1 MVRDTPLPGFA
12 DVNGGTVAFVCG
24 ATGEVRLDGQTPDIT
39 AVSAMAAA
47 MEPRGPDAAGVWSQ
61 GRVALGHRRLKI
73 IDLSEAG
80 AQPMIDADLGLSIAW
95 NGCIYNYQ
103 ALRRE
108 LTDHGYRFF
117 SHSDTEVLL
126 KGYHPW
132 GDRFVDHLKGLFA
145 FAIVERDSGRVL
157 LGRDRLGIKPLYLT
171 ENASRIR
178 FASSLPALL
187 AGGGVDTR
195 IDPVALNH
203 YLTFHSVVPP
213 PRTILRGVTK
223 VPPATLVAIEPDGRR
238 TETVYWQPDFS
249 RRAEHADWSERDWE
263 DAVLQSLRTAV
274 ERRLVADVPV
284 GCLLS
289 GGVDSSLIVG
299 LLAEAGQHGLQTF
312 SIGFESVGG
321 VKGDEFKYSDIVAKE
336 FDTDHHQ
343 IRIDTARMLPALD
356 GAIGAMS
363 EPMVSHDCVAFYLLS
378 QEVAKH
384 VKVVQSGQGA
394 DEVFAGYHWYPPMAE
409 ADSLD
414 VAVSSYRKAFFDRG
428 PDGVA
433 ELVTADYRA
442 EGDPSGAFVTE
453 HFARPGAETGVDR
466 ALRLDTTVMLV
477 DDPVKRVDN
486 MTMAWGLEGRVPFLD
501 HELVEL
507 AATCPP
513 ELKIAHE
520 GKGVLKQAAR
530 QVIPAAV
537 IDRPKGYFPVPA
549 LTHLEGPYLDMVRD
563 ALYAPEAKER
573 GLFAPDA
580 VDRLL
585 NDPNGRLTPLRGN
598 ELWQLALLELW
609 LQKHGINGAAA

>member
-1 MVRDTPLPGFA
+1 M
-12 DVNGGTVAFVCG
+12 CG
-24 ATGEVRLDGQTPDIT
+24 ATGEVRLDGRTPDVS
-39 AVSAMAAA
+39 AVAAMAAT
-47 MEPRGPDAAGVWSQ
+47 MVPRGPDSAGVWSQ

-80 AQPMIDADLGLSIAW
+80 AQPMVDADLGLSVAW

-103 ALRRE
+103 ELRRE
-108 LTDHGYRFF
+108 LTGHGYRFF

-126 KGYHPW
+126 KGYHHW
-132 GDRFVDHLKGLFA
+132 GDRFVDHLKGMFA

-157 LGRDRLGIKPLYLT
+157 LGRDRLGIKPLYIT
-171 ENASRIR
+171 EDAHRIR
-178 FASSLPALL
+178 FASTLPALL

-195 IDPVALNH
+195 IDPIALNH
-203 YLTFHSVVPP
+203 YLSFHSVVPP
-213 PRTILRGVTK
+213 PLTILRGIRK
-223 VPPATLVAIEPDGRR
+223 IPPASLLAIEPDGRR
-238 TETVYWQPDFS
+238 VATTYWEPDFS
-249 RRAEHADWSERDWE
+249 RSDERANWSENDWE
-263 DAVLQSLRTAV
+263 DAVLEALRLAV
-274 ERRLVADVPV
+274 KRRLVADVPV

-299 LLAEAGQHGLQTF
+299 LLAEAGQTGLKTF

-321 VKGDEFKYSDIVAKE
+321 VAGDEFKWSDIVAE
-336 FDTDHHQ
+336 RFGTDHHQ
-343 IRIDTARMLPALD
+343 IRIDTARMMPALD
-356 GAIGAMS
+356 SAIGAMS

-378 QEVAKH
+378 QEVSKH

-394 DEVFAGYHWYPPMAE
+394 DEVFAGYHWYPPMGEPA
-409 ADSLD
+409 AASLD
-414 VAVSSYRKAFFDRG
+414 GSVAAYRSAFFDRDPG
-428 PDGVA
+428 GVND
-433 ELVTADYRA
+433 LITAGYAAD
-442 EGDPSGAFVTE
+442 GDPSGQFVTE
-453 HFARPGAETGVDR
+453 HFAKAGAQTGVDR

-513 ELKIAHE
+513 ELKTAHD

-530 QVIPAAV
+530 KVIPSAV

-563 ALYAPEAKER
+563 ALYTPAAKER
-573 GLFAPDA
+573 DLFRPEA

-585 NDPNGRLTPLRGN
+585 ADPNGRLTPLRGN
-598 ELWQLALLELW
+598 ELWQIALLELW
-609 LQKHGINGAAA
+609 LQRHGITGPAA

>member
-1 MVRDTPLPGFA
+1 
-12 DVNGGTVAFVCG
+12 
-24 ATGEVRLDGQTPDIT
+24 VRLDGRTPDIT
-39 AVSAMAAA
+39 AVSAMAEA
-47 MEPRGPDAAGVWSQ
+47 MAPRGPDAAGVWSQ

-80 AQPMIDADLGLSIAW
+80 AQPMVDSELGLAVCW
-95 NGCIYNYQ
+95 NGCIYNYEE
-103 ALRRE
+103 LRRE
-108 LTDHGYRFF
+108 LTGHGYRFF

-126 KGYHPW
+126 KGYHHW
-132 GDRFVDHLKGLFA
+132 GDRFVDHLKGMFA

-171 ENASRIR
+171 ENSARIR
-178 FASSLPALL
+178 FASSLPALV

-195 IDPVALNH
+195 IDPIALHH
-203 YLTFHSVVPP
+203 YLSFHSVVPP
-213 PRTILRGVTK
+213 ARTILRGVTK
-223 VPPATLVAIEPDGRR
+223 VPPASLVAIEPDGRR
-238 TETVYWQPDFS
+238 TTTTYWEPDFT
-249 RRAEHADWSERDWE
+249 RREERADWSERDWE
-263 DAVLQSLRTAV
+263 DAVLASLRLAV

-299 LLAEAGQHGLQTF
+299 LLAEAGQHGLATF

-321 VKGDEFKYSDIVAKE
+321 VKGDEFKYSDIIAAH
-336 FDTDHHQ
+336 FGTDHHQ
-343 IRIDTARMLPALD
+343 IRIGTDRMLPALD

-394 DEVFAGYHWYPPMAE
+394 DEVFAGYHWYPPMADATSLE
-409 ADSLD
+409 DSM
-414 VAVSSYRKAFFDRG
+414 ASYRKAFFDRDTG
-428 PDGVA
+428 GVGA
-433 ELVTADYRA
+433 LVNPAYLA

-453 HFARPGAETGVDR
+453 HFARAGAAGGVDR

-513 ELKIAHE
+513 ELKTAHE
-520 GKGVLKQAAR
+520 GKGVLKEAAR
-530 QVIPAAV
+530 RVVPADV

-549 LTHLEGPYLDMVRD
+549 LTHLEGPYLDLVRD
-563 ALYAPEAKER
+563 ALYAPAAKER
-573 GLFAPDA
+573 GLFRPES
-580 VDRLL
+580 VERLL
-585 NDPNGRLTPLRGN
+585 ADPNGRLTPLRGN
-598 ELWQLALLELW
+598 ELWQIALLELW
-609 LQKHGINGAAA
+609 LQRHGINGAAA